1 MPKGPRIGKP
11 SRHAVR
17 NRRRNRNLARAR
29 DAANPGTQ
37 AGTSH
42 RTPRRVLA
50 TDSSAATRDGRPA
63 WTAPQAPRT
72 VLASDHPTADPG
84 GPAARTVLQA
94 PRPAGTPAAPS
105 APNPR
110 RLAVAAT
117 QPLRR
122 YDHRGSLRGSDVPR
136 RGPQVRQGPSA
147 GPRLVDSPAPPRPPP
162 AVHAEAAA
170 ARAQYHSDLAF
181 DRAIQAR
188 RPGAAILPVVPPP
201 PPAHHADVERHI
213 VHGRLALL
221 ETHAAGLL
229 HLVGAQSQAL
239 SIANWRLLALESAP
253 PPLAPPSTASRLQA
267 ASDYQGQP
275 TPTFD
280 LRSTLAGHRRPAP
293 EQSPVGSQPDFPPSF
308 FGDGAA
314 QAPPWSVATR
324 PRIVSHPARLSRPAD
339 FLVPSWPPGDCPPP
353 SAPLRRVLRREGSG
367 INQLGSPSS
376 APGFVAPP
384 NTVLPPPPHPPP
396 SPPAPSSPDGG
407 A

>member
-1 MPKGPRIGKP
+1 MPRPPRIGKP

-17 NRRRNRNLARAR
+17 NRNRNLARAR

-50 TDSSAATRDGRPA
+50 TDSSATTHDGRPA
-63 WTAPQAPRT
+63 GTAPPAPRT
-72 VLASDHPTADPG
+72 VLASDHPTAVPG
-84 GPAARTVLQA
+84 GPAARTVLHA
-94 PRPAGTPAAPS
+94 PRPAGTPAAAS

-110 RLAVAAT
+110 RLVVAAAL
-117 QPLRR
+117 PPRR
-122 YDHRGSLRGSDVPR
+122 RDHHGSPRGFHASRRGSKAG
-136 RGPQVRQGPSA
+136 QGPRA
-147 GPRLVDSPAPPRPPP
+147 GPRPVDSPAPPRPPP
-162 AVHAEAAA
+162 AIHAEAAA
-170 ARAQYHSDLAF
+170 ARAQYHSDLAI

-201 PPAHHADVERHI
+201 PPAHYADVERHI

-280 LRSTLAGHRRPAP
+280 LRSTLAGHRRPAL
-293 EQSPVGSQPDFPPSF
+293 EQSPVGSQPMVPPS
-308 FGDGAA
+308 
-314 QAPPWSVATR
+314 
-324 PRIVSHPARLSRPAD
+324 
-339 FLVPSWPPGDCPPP
+339 
-353 SAPLRRVLRREGSG
+353 
-367 INQLGSPSS
+367 
-376 APGFVAPP
+376 
-384 NTVLPPPPHPPP
+384 
-396 SPPAPSSPDGG
+396 
-407 A
+407 